1 MISYVSRKHKDLT
14 VQTIYAGVKDK
25 KNRSLAT
32 TPSGDN
38 SFSQTSKTLSGT
50 TSTDTV
56 SQNNTVV
63 NNNNIQN
70 EPKYSLK
77 DPVEETK
84 DLIAVHNISESNLL
98 KSLDLGGFP
107 MPSIAVMAAPG

>member
-1 MISYVSRKHKDLT
+1 MVTDETSATVPTNSISNTDKN
-14 VQTIYAGVKDK
+14 VK
-25 KNRSLAT
+25 
-32 TPSGDN
+32 
-38 SFSQTSKTLSGT
+38 F
-50 TSTDTV
+50 
-56 SQNNTVV
+56 
-63 NNNNIQN
+63 
-70 EPKYSLK
+70 SLK